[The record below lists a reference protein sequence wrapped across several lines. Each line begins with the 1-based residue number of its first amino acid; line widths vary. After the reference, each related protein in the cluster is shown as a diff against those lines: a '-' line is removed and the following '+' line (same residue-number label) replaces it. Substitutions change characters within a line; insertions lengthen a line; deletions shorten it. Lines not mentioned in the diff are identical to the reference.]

1 MFIRVIYAST
11 CLKQMG
17 TDYSIEM
24 TNRRYTDYS
33 IDIKIGKN
41 VIIVATYFYIITSKN
56 IYITAVDDIHNVVK
70 ANSNGSK

>member
-17 TDYSIEM
+17 KDYSIEM
-24 TNRRYTDYS
+24 TNRRYADYS
-33 IDIKIGKN
+33 IDIKICKN